1 MLHHKMKEN
10 NPISESL
17 LEWLEKCAN
26 RGEVSRNSVAI
37 GIVVLNHLRN
47 KCPVDPEEVQSARG
61 EIKGARSGL
70 HEILEKYGIPKNYLK
85 EVTTRAGHQDGQRLF
100 EALGYGQRLAD
111 ISQKQRDV
119 YLSEAIDSLAA
130 MAKKWLDRQHLKVN
144 CDRQLAP
151 ATWIETILEEAKSR
165 SCGKVE
171 QHLIGAKLER
181 IHPDIEIPN
190 NPSHAGDAQTGR
202 PGDFI
207 VGSTAYHVTAS
218 PGSAVVEK
226 CAKNIASGLHPFL
239 LVPRNQKE
247 KARHIAEDQ
256 GIAGRMTI
264 GSIEDFIAINIIELS
279 DGRQEKFVEV
289 LKSIL
294 DAYNARLE
302 AVETDLSLK
311 IEMD

>member
-1 MLHHKMKEN
+1 MKEKN
-10 NPISESL
+10 LVSETL
-17 LEWLEKCAN
+17 AEWIKKCTN
-26 RGEVSRNSVAI
+26 RGDVSRNSVAI
-37 GIVVLNHLRN
+37 GIVVLDHLRN
-47 KCPVDPEEVQSARG
+47 KCPVEPEEVQSARG

-70 HEILEKYGIPKNYLK
+70 ASILEKYDIPKSYLK

-100 EALGYGQRLAD
+100 EALGYGKLLVG
-111 ISQKQRDV
+111 ISTEQRDAC
-119 YLSEAIDSLAA
+119 LSDAIDSLVA
-130 MAKKWLDRQHLKVN
+130 MAKKWLNRQHLKVN

-165 SCGKVE
+165 SGGKVE

-181 IHPDIEIPN
+181 IHPNIQIPN

-226 CAKNIASGLHPFL
+226 CAKNLASGLHPFL
-239 LVPRNQKE
+239 LVPRNQKD

-256 GIAGRMTI
+256 GIASRMTI
-264 GSIEDFIAINIIELS
+264 DSIEDFIAVNIIELS
-279 DGRQEKFVEV
+279 NGQQENFVEV

-294 DAYNARLE
+294 GAYNTRLE

-311 IEMD
+311 IEVD